1 MLRAFTQICVNMASR
16 FFCFG
21 SNFNPFCFLSVWGFT
36 SQEPLQ
42 IVQNWGFGAW
52 NLLAFSMQMALVLVL
67 GQALASAKII
77 SSFLQRL
84 ADIPKGYFSAILTVS
99 FLGLVANL
107 INWGFFLGLLYRRFL
122 QKKLQKG

>member
-1 MLRAFTQICVNMASR
+1 M
-16 FFCFG
+16 
-21 SNFNPFCFLSVWGFT
+21 WGFT

-42 IVQNWGFGAW
+42 IVQNWGNGAW
-52 NLLAFSMQMALVLVL
+52 NLLAFSMQMALVL

-84 ADIPKGYFSAILTVS
+84 ADIPKGYFSAILMVS

-107 INWGFFLGLLYRRFL
+107 IN
-122 QKKLQKG
+122 